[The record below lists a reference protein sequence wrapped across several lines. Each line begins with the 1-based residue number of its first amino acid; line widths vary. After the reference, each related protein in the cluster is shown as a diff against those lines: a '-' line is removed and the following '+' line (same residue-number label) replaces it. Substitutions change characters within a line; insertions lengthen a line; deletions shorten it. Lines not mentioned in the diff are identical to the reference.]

1 MADADKKTADDQVVD
16 KAPDK
21 TKTENIGAAPKPAIP
36 KMSAGKW
43 ALVALVV
50 FFAALG
56 LCASTMAAVRLATHR
71 LDRDGLTVAR
81 FSTSGPRLSG
91 DQDLEAGDMMGGRM
105 RNFGGNY
112 ANSASRVTGVVTAV
126 SGDSITVA
134 GDGTTTKVVVSSD
147 TTYVGSSQPAAVNDT
162 IVVTGTKSGDTFTA
176 ATVRL
181 IRQ

>member
-16 KAPDK
+16 KAAHK
-21 TKTENIGAAPKPAIP
+21 NKAENAGATPNPTIP
-36 KMSAGKW
+36 KMGAGKW
-43 ALVALVV
+43 ALVAVV
-50 FFAALG
+50 AFFAVLG
-56 LCASTMAAVRLATHR
+56 LCASTMAAVRLATHE
-71 LDRDGLTVAR
+71 LDRDGLTVTR

-91 DQDLEAGDMMGGRM
+91 DQDFEAGGMMGGRM
-105 RNFGGNY
+105 RSFDSNY
-112 ANSASRVTGVVTAV
+112 ANSTSRVTGVVTAV

-134 GDGTTTKVVVSSD
+134 GEGTTTKVVVSSD

>member
-1 MADADKKTADDQVVD
+1 MADVDKKTADDPGVD
-16 KAPDK
+16 KAADK
-21 TKTENIGAAPKPAIP
+21 TKTENAGATPKPITP

-43 ALVALVV
+43 VLVAVAA
-50 FFAALG
+50 FFAVLG
-56 LCASTMAAVRLATHR
+56 LCASTMAAVRLASHQ
-71 LDRDGLTVAR
+71 LDRDGMTVTR

-91 DQDLEAGDMMGGRM
+91 DQDFEAGGMTGGRM

-112 ANSASRVTGVVTAV
+112 ANSTSRVTGVVTAV

-134 GDGTTTKVVVSSD
+134 GDGTTTKVVVSAD
-147 TTYVGSSQPAAVNDT
+147 TTYTGSTKPAAVNDT